1 MRSRI
6 KKINE
11 YKEIRCKID
20 GKKKKDDVNR
30 ARKCFKKEVKEK
42 KEEM

>member
-11 YKEIRCKID
+11 EKEIRCKMD

-30 ARKCFKKEVKEK
+30 ARKFFKKEVKEK

>member
-11 YKEIRCKID
+11 EKEIRCKMD
-20 GKKKKDDVNR
+20 GKKKKDDVR
-30 ARKCFKKEVKEK
+30 KRRRKCEEK
-42 KEEM
+42 